1 MGQKGIVKSAIT
13 QSEVTVGKRKR
24 NTTDVTPANSLNL
37 LFASS
42 VKHLANS
49 NCQLVTGNS

>member
-1 MGQKGIVKSAIT
+1 MGQKGMVKSAIT

-24 NTTDVTPANSLNL
+24 NTTDVTPANPLNL

-42 VKHLANS
+42 VKYLANIT
-49 NCQLVTGNS
+49 CELVTSS

>member
-1 MGQKGIVKSAIT
+1 MGQKGRVKSAIT

-24 NTTDVTPANSLNL
+24 NTTDVTPAHSLNS

-42 VKHLANS
+42 VKYLANS
-49 NCQLVTGNS
+49 NYELVTGN